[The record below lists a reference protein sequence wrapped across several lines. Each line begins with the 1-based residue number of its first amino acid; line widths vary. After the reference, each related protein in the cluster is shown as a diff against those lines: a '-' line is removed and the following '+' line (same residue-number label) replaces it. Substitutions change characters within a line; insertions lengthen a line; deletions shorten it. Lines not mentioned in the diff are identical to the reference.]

1 MNEVENTVDDFTLG
15 KDQWVTMIE
24 ESRKTFEFMPHAY
37 YDMYG
42 VDFLAPVI
50 EGYMPGPVTIY
61 KGKPVEARSVVFD
74 NIKDTLDTM
83 MNNGERILMYMLIY
97 QPATPIYST
106 LDETT
111 FTNIPLDEPIMRKS
125 SWKMRFGKI

>member
-1 MNEVENTVDDFTLG
+1 MNEVENITQDFTLS
-15 KDQWVTMIE
+15 KDDWVKMIE
-24 ESRKTFEFMPHAY
+24 KSRQIIEFMPHAY

-42 VDFLAPVI
+42 VEFLTPVI

-61 KGKPVEARSVVFD
+61 KGKPVEARTIVFD
-74 NIKDTLDTM
+74 NIKEALDKM

-97 QPATPIYST
+97 QPAVPIYSKI
-106 LDETT
+106 DEATY
-111 FTNIPLDEPIMRKS
+111 TNIPLDEPIMGKS